1 MADDDFDKR
10 IKAESKPTAIIKQMI
25 KDKFSPPAKTASAE
39 PSMTGAGP
47 GRDKTLNDAE
57 AKALGYKR
65 GGLVSAN
72 YGYRPMTSTMQRK
85 RGGKC

>member
-10 IKAESKPTAIIKQMI
+10 IKAESKPIAIIKQMV
-25 KDKFSPPAKTASAE
+25 KDKLNPPAKTAAAE

-65 GGLVSAN
+65 GGQVSSSH
-72 YGYRPMTSTMQRK
+72 GYRPMTTTMARK
-85 RGGKC
+85 RGGKL